1 MIPPPPR
8 STLFPYTT
16 LFRSD
21 RAGRGRVTTVKLLL
35 QLLHHL
41 VAVAGLVLE
50 QLEDDVLHVPRSE
63 PLPAAAPGTPPEK
76 ATGTEAQRERIPSE
90 MPSHGLPPV
99 LHRYTMLRED
109 IMARYILSTESNS
122 PHIGLRGNS
131 SSYPDA

>member
-1 MIPPPPR
+1 VSLLTFHVSGDPESLVFEPFQRPV
-8 STLFPYTT
+8 
-16 LFRSD
+16 D
-21 RAGRGRVTTVKLLL
+21 RGGRGRVTTVQLLL

-99 LHRYTMLRED
+99 LHRYTMFCED
-109 IMARYILSTESNS
+109 IMVRLIC
-122 PHIGLRGNS
+122 
-131 SSYPDA
+131 